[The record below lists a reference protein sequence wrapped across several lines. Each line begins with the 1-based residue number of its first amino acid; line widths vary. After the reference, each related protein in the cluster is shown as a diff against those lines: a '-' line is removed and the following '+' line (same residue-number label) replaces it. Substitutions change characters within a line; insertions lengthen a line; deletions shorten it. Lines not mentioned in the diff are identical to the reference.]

1 MGARQAKNAP
11 LYTKY
16 EFDICHVRSLRG
28 RLFDILDNQMEK
40 NESEIQANKLKGCT
54 GCREGSCSYFDFPSY
69 PVGTPGASP
78 GNYIPGQTTS
88 SYKQHKV
95 KIWKRDTFWVSLSVY
110 NFKPFIISDSISCFP
125 HSKSVNLRRETQNLL
140 IWGKLIVIIA
150 FHFSQ
155 RIDLVCAFQVLI
167 WPDIIVTAGSSQEL
181 P

>member
-78 GNYIPGQTTS
+78 GNYIPGQT
-88 SYKQHKV
+88 
-95 KIWKRDTFWVSLSVY
+95 
-110 NFKPFIISDSISCFP
+110 ISCTQHNTKQKYRKEI
-125 HSKSVNLRRETQNLL
+125 HSESHSQFTILNLSLLL
-140 IWGKLIVIIA
+140 IQ
-150 FHFSQ
+150 FTN
-155 RIDLVCAFQVLI
+155 C
-167 WPDIIVTAGSSQEL
+167 
-181 P
+181 

>member
-54 GCREGSCSYFDFPSY
+54 DCREGSCSYFDFPSY

-78 GNYIPGQTTS
+78 ANYIPGQTISCTQ
-88 SYKQHKV
+88 YKAKGQ
-95 KIWKRDTFWVSLSVY
+95 KRDTF
-110 NFKPFIISDSISCFP
+110 
-125 HSKSVNLRRETQNLL
+125 
-140 IWGKLIVIIA
+140 
-150 FHFSQ
+150 
-155 RIDLVCAFQVLI
+155 
-167 WPDIIVTAGSSQEL
+167 
-181 P
+181 

>member
-78 GNYIPGQTTS
+78 GNYIPGQTISCTQ
-88 SYKQHKV
+88 YKAKGQ
-95 KIWKRDTFWVSLSVY
+95 KRDTF
-110 NFKPFIISDSISCFP
+110 
-125 HSKSVNLRRETQNLL
+125 
-140 IWGKLIVIIA
+140 
-150 FHFSQ
+150 
-155 RIDLVCAFQVLI
+155 
-167 WPDIIVTAGSSQEL
+167 
-181 P
+181 